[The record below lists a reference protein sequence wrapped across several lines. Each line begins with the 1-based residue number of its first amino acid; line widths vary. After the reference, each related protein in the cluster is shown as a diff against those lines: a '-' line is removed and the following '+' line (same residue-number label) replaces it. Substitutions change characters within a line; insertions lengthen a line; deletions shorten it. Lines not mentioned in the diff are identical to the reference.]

1 MKNGHITAEVYE
13 EIRPVG
19 STRPR
24 MYGVPKVHKVGT
36 PLRPILSMTN
46 APQHQMA
53 RWLVRVL
60 TPVVDKYSK
69 HTIKDTFEFC
79 DHIEKFAA
87 QSDATDLF
95 LCSFDITSLF
105 TNVPL
110 EETLKICLET
120 LYRDADVPK
129 PSIPENILEKLLF
142 KATKDVEFSF
152 DGVMYRQIDGIA
164 MGSPLGPTLANI
176 FVGHCES
183 ILAEKA
189 QWPLLYDRFVDD
201 TFSIFESEEN
211 AEKFF
216 EVLNGM
222 HPALKFTIE
231 KEENQCLPFM
241 DVFLQRSGNNF
252 IRSIYR
258 KPTFTG
264 LYTRWDSFAPTQQ
277 KISLLKSLISRAQ
290 KICSKAVLG
299 NELQNL
305 KQIFAENGY
314 PLYVI
319 ERTMKQSMERFEKEQ
334 EKQRENEPE
343 QGKKDGSEKSVI
355 DDEAE
360 KQVFIQLPWIAQ
372 RSTTFGKEVR
382 DVIQNGFPRARPRVI
397 FTTKKAFSGRAK
409 DVLPATSKSYVVYEF
424 TCSCALTYVG
434 KTTQCLQERIKQ
446 HLPKKLFESAPNL
459 QKNPSDSAITRHI
472 KESKE
477 CRQKLTSL
485 LSSFQVIAQARNK
498 YHLNILEALFI
509 RAKSPDL
516 CAQKGHVK
524 ALQL

>member
-1 MKNGHITAEVYE
+1 M
-13 EIRPVG
+13 
-19 STRPR
+19 
-24 MYGVPKVHKVGT
+24 
-36 PLRPILSMTN
+36 L
-46 APQHQMA
+46 
-53 RWLVRVL
+53 
-60 TPVVDKYSK
+60 
-69 HTIKDTFEFC
+69 
-79 DHIEKFAA
+79 
-87 QSDATDLF
+87 
-95 LCSFDITSLF
+95 
-105 TNVPL
+105 
-110 EETLKICLET
+110 
-120 LYRDADVPK
+120 
-129 PSIPENILEKLLF
+129 
-142 KATKDVEFSF
+142 
-152 DGVMYRQIDGIA
+152 
-164 MGSPLGPTLANI
+164 
-176 FVGHCES
+176 
-183 ILAEKA
+183 
-189 QWPLLYDRFVDD
+189 
-201 TFSIFESEEN
+201 
-211 AEKFF
+211 
-216 EVLNGM
+216 
-222 HPALKFTIE
+222 PALKFTIE

-264 LYTRWDSFAPTQQ
+264 LYTRWNSLAPTQQ
-277 KISLLKSLISRAQ
+277 NISLLKSLISRAQ

-334 EKQRENEPE
+334 EKQRENKPE

-360 KQVFIQLPWIAQ
+360 KQVFIQLPWIGQ
-372 RSTTFGKEVR
+372 RSTNFGKEIR

-459 QKNPSDSAITRHI
+459 QKNLSDSAITRHI

-524 ALQL
+524 ALQLIISVKIVFHMFSVFFHVFFLFCHG

>member
-1 MKNGHITAEVYE
+1 MGLLRKEYTSKWIEVREQLSYLDQLRVCKLVNQTTERLLHQVKTKNDKTIRWLIKSQLGEGTLRHSTIINLLDTEINDLQKDVLCRGLNFGVPPKLSSEEIAAEFELCWQQLEDIATTKEKRSACKASLANIAQRYGSAKIDRTGYPLRKEHLRTISELKRDNNIILTRPDKGNGVVVLNRDDYNKKMLAILSDTDKFERIGEVETHDNTTLQERALQAYLLRAMKNGHITAEVYE

-129 PSIPENILEKLLF
+129 PSIPEDILEKLLL

-216 EVLNGM
+216 KVLNGM

-231 KEENQCLPFM
+231 EEENQCLPFM

-252 IRSIYR
+252 
-258 KPTFTG
+258 
-264 LYTRWDSFAPTQQ
+264 
-277 KISLLKSLISRAQ
+277 
-290 KICSKAVLG
+290 
-299 NELQNL
+299 
-305 KQIFAENGY
+305 Y
-314 PLYVI
+314 PLYI
-319 ERTMKQSMERFEKEQ
+319 
-334 EKQRENEPE
+334 P
-343 QGKKDGSEKSVI
+343 
-355 DDEAE
+355 
-360 KQVFIQLPWIAQ
+360 
-372 RSTTFGKEVR
+372 
-382 DVIQNGFPRARPRVI
+382 
-397 FTTKKAFSGRAK
+397 
-409 DVLPATSKSYVVYEF
+409 
-424 TCSCALTYVG
+424 
-434 KTTQCLQERIKQ
+434 
-446 HLPKKLFESAPNL
+446 
-459 QKNPSDSAITRHI
+459 
-472 KESKE
+472 
-477 CRQKLTSL
+477 
-485 LSSFQVIAQARNK
+485 
-498 YHLNILEALFI
+498 
-509 RAKSPDL
+509 
-516 CAQKGHVK
+516 
-524 ALQL
+524 